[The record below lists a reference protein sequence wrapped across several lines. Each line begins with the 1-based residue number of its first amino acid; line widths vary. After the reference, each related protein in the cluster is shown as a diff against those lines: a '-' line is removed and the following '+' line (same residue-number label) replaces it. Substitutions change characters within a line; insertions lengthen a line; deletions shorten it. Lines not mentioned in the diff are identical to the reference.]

1 MKKLTV
7 MLAIFAMLS
16 LSACMG
22 VRGHDGS
29 GKVCENQTFLGISI
43 IEIFSPCGK

>member
-1 MKKLTV
+1 MKKLAIA
-7 MLAIFAMLS
+7 LALMSLLS
-16 LSACMG
+16 LSACIG

-43 IEIFSPCGK
+43 IEVFSPCGK